1 MTMQYE
7 RDRLDDAF
15 ERQTKFMDLL
25 RQNDRLPEFPV
36 DITTKQGQRLIKEC
50 IFNLTEELFEASYT
64 LKNRMHRLT
73 DDREIDFDHYKE
85 ELGDAFAFF
94 LEVCILSGIDA
105 DELFAEYKRKNQ
117 IVRERLEKGY

>member
-1 MTMQYE
+1 
-7 RDRLDDAF
+7 
-15 ERQTKFMDLL
+15 
-25 RQNDRLPEFPV
+25 
-36 DITTKQGQRLIKEC
+36 
-50 IFNLTEELFEASYT
+50 
-64 LKNRMHRLT
+64 MHRLT

>member
-1 MTMQYE
+1 MSHNDSLSE
-7 RDRLDDAF
+7 AF
-15 ERQTKFMDLL
+15 SLQTKFMDLL